1 MHGKTTFSIACRQPP
16 TLSINSMS
24 LKIAINGFGRIGRCV
39 LRAIYERNLQN
50 DIEIVAINELADC
63 ETISYMLRYDSTH
76 GRFPYDVEIENDSL
90 SINDGQSQQKIRI
103 LHQAEIK
110 NLPWADL
117 NVDAV
122 LECTGQFKTRNELNE
137 HLKAGAKKVVLSQP
151 GEPDMDF
158 TLIAGI
164 NQNELKVKHDLI
176 SVGSCS
182 TNCVLPVMK
191 VLHDEYGIEA
201 GVTTTIHSAMNDQ
214 PVIDAYHSDLRRTR
228 AAVTS
233 IIPVDT
239 ALPKGISRLMPHLDG
254 KIESLHLRV
263 PTLNVS
269 AMDLSLQ
276 LNKQTSSEEIN
287 ALLKAKTENELHD
300 LIGFSEEPHASVD
313 FNHDARSGVIDAT
326 QTKVSGGQLLK
337 LLIWFDNEWGFANRM
352 VDAIAQVSQQ
362 KN

>member
-1 MHGKTTFSIACRQPP
+1 MC
-16 TLSINSMS
+16 

-50 DIEIVAINELADC
+50 DIQVVAINELADC

-76 GRFPYDVEIENDSL
+76 GRFPHAVHIENDCL
-90 SINDGQSQQKIRI
+90 TIQTATQKHAIRI
-103 LHQAEIK
+103 VHQNEIAT
-110 NLPWADL
+110 LPWAEL
-117 NVDAV
+117 NVDVV
-122 LECTGQFKTRNELNE
+122 LECTGQYKTRDELTQ
-137 HLKAGAKKVVLSQP
+137 HITAGAKKVVLSQP

-164 NQNELKVKHDLI
+164 NQNELHSDHQLI

-191 VLHDEYGIEA
+191 VLQDAYGIEA

-214 PVIDAYHSDLRRTR
+214 PVIDAYSSDLRRTR

-239 ALPKGISRLMPHLDG
+239 ALPKGISRLMPHLEN

-276 LNKQTSSEEIN
+276 LNRATNSDEIN
-287 ALLKAKTENELHD
+287 ALLKRKSENELHN
-300 LIGFSEEPHASVD
+300 LIGYSQEPHASVD

-326 QTKVSGGQLLK
+326 QTRVSGDRLVK

-352 VDAIAQVSQQ
+352 VDAVVQVGRLESDVGR
-362 KN
+362 K

>member
-1 MHGKTTFSIACRQPP
+1 MA
-16 TLSINSMS
+16 

-76 GRFPYDVEIENDSL
+76 GRFIHDVNVEDDCLTITHQNRSENNGNKKS
-90 SINDGQSQQKIRI
+90 IRI
-103 LHQAEIK
+103 LHHSDIK
-110 NLPWADL
+110 NLPWSDL
-117 NVDAV
+117 NVDVV
-122 LECTGQFKTRNELNE
+122 LECTGQFKSHAELDA
-137 HLKAGAKKVVLSQP
+137 HLHSGAKKVLLSQP
-151 GEPDMDF
+151 GNPDMDF

-164 NQNELKVKHDLI
+164 KQSPLTDQHKII

-182 TNCVLPVMK
+182 TNCVLPVMQ
-191 VLHDEYGIEA
+191 VIQDEFGIEA

-214 PVIDAYHSDLRRTR
+214 PVIDAYASDLRRTR

-269 AMDLSLQ
+269 AMDLSLMLQ
-276 LNKQTSSEEIN
+276 TPTSSEDVN
-287 ALLKAKTENELHD
+287 SLLKKCSETQLSG
-300 LIGFSEEPHASVD
+300 LIGFTQEPHASVD
-313 FNHDARSGVIDAT
+313 FNHDAHSGVVDGT
-326 QTKVSGGQLLK
+326 QTRVSGGQLLK
-337 LLIWFDNEWGFANRM
+337 LLIWFDNEWAFANRM
-352 VDAIAQVSQQ
+352 IDGVMRI
-362 KN
+362 KEFH

>member
-1 MHGKTTFSIACRQPP
+1 MPI
-16 TLSINSMS
+16 
-24 LKIAINGFGRIGRCV
+24 KIAINGFGRIGRCV

-50 DIEIVAINELADC
+50 DIEVVAINELADC

-76 GRFPYDVEIENDSL
+76 GRFGYDVKIEDDCL
-90 SINDGQSQQKIRI
+90 TVDDGKQKHVIKI
-103 LHQAEIK
+103 LHQTDIK
-110 NLPWADL
+110 DLPWSES
-117 NVDAV
+117 NIDAV
-122 LECTGQFKTRNELNE
+122 LECTGQFKTRNDLTQHLNS
-137 HLKAGAKKVVLSQP
+137 GAKKVVLSQP
-151 GEPDMDF
+151 GESDMDF

-164 NQNELKVKHDLI
+164 NQNELTQQHDLI

-182 TNCVLPVMK
+182 TNGVLPIMK
-191 VLHDEYGIEA
+191 VLHDAFGIEA

-276 LNKQTSSEEIN
+276 LSKETNTENVN
-287 ALLKAKTENELHD
+287 ALLKVFSEKELNG
-300 LIGFSEEPHASVD
+300 LIGFTQEPHASVD
-313 FNHDARSGVIDAT
+313 FNHDARSGIVDGT
-326 QTKVSGGQLLK
+326 QTRVSGGRLLK
-337 LLIWFDNEWGFANRM
+337 LLVWFDNEWGFANRM
-352 VDAIAQVSQQ
+352 VDGVLRIKQLD
-362 KN
+362 

>member
-1 MHGKTTFSIACRQPP
+1 MA
-16 TLSINSMS
+16 

-76 GRFPYDVEIENDSL
+76 GRFAHDVSIEDDCLTIHNGSDKHA
-90 SINDGQSQQKIRI
+90 IKI
-103 LHQAEIK
+103 LHQADIK
-110 NLPWADL
+110 DLPWRQL
-117 NVDAV
+117 NIDAV
-122 LECTGQFKTRNELNE
+122 LECTGQFKTRNDLKQHLNS
-137 HLKAGAKKVVLSQP
+137 GARKVVLSQP

-164 NQNELKVKHDLI
+164 NQNDLAQQHNLI

-182 TNCVLPVMK
+182 TNGVLPIMK
-191 VLHDEYGIEA
+191 VLHDTFGIEA

-276 LNKQTSSEEIN
+276 LSKETNAEDIN
-287 ALLKAKTENELHD
+287 NLIKAFSRNELKD
-300 LIGFSEEPHASVD
+300 RKSV
-313 FNHDARSGVIDAT
+313 V
-326 QTKVSGGQLLK
+326 
-337 LLIWFDNEWGFANRM
+337 
-352 VDAIAQVSQQ
+352 
-362 KN
+362 